1 MFGVVLLRLVK
12 GCSWDV
18 AGRLGKGGETTL
30 RTRYNEWN
38 AHGAFDALMAEAI
51 EGYDRIVGAYLSE
64 ASVLAHAR
72 DNHAFRTWAASPRP
86 SSEMDCSRILY
97 FWILPVMVM
106 GKASVNLMWRGT
118 L

>member
-1 MFGVVLLRLVK
+1 M
-12 GCSWDV
+12 
-18 AGRLGKGGETTL
+18 

-64 ASVLAHAR
+64 ASVLAQAR
-72 DNHAFRTWAASPRP
+72 DIHALRTRAASWRP